1 MNILFD
7 GQIFGLQRYGG
18 ISRYVVEL
26 TTALAALPGVRAGIV
41 APLHINALLAA
52 SGETT
57 SCPSWFVPTWRQSI
71 RRTLDILVTEP
82 QLAFR
87 KCNILHAT
95 YYLRRRRPFGASR
108 LVVTV
113 HDMIH
118 ELFPDSFRYDD
129 PTRELKRAAV
139 LAADHVICVS
149 ENTRQD
155 LCRLL
160 NVPIERTSVV
170 HHGVGPLSSLVETG
184 PPLVPVGLPYLLYV
198 GARGGYKNFTT
209 LLRAV
214 AGSPAL
220 RSRFRIVAFGG
231 GPMASSE
238 REEIVGLGLDACAVL
253 HVVGDDAALAG
264 MYRSAACFVC
274 PSHYE
279 GFGMPLLEAMAA
291 SCPVISAGAS
301 SMPEVAGPAAEY
313 FDVNAGDADLA
324 LADAIERVVDDSAH
338 RTELI
343 RLGRTRIATFTWRQT
358 AMQTLRSYQT
368 ALSSG

>member
-26 TTALAALPGVRAGIV
+26 TTALGRLPGVRAGIV
-41 APLHINALLAA
+41 APLHINALLASA
-52 SGETT
+52 GETT
-57 SCPSWFVPTWRQSI
+57 SSPSWCVPTWRQNI
-71 RRTLDILVTEP
+71 RRTLSELMSEP
-82 QLAFR
+82 QLAVR
-87 KCNILHAT
+87 RCNILHAT
-95 YYLRRRRPFGASR
+95 YYLRRRRPFGATR

-118 ELFPDSFRYDD
+118 ELFPDSFRPDD

-160 NVPIERTSVV
+160 RVPIERTSVV
-170 HHGVGPLSSLVETG
+170 HHGVAALSYVVDTG
-184 PPLVPVGLPYLLYV
+184 PPHLPDGLPYLLFV
-198 GARGGYKNFTT
+198 GGRGGYKNFST

-220 RSRFRIVAFGG
+220 RSRFRIAAFGG
-231 GPMASSE
+231 GPITRSE
-238 REEIVGLGLDACAVL
+238 REEIAGLGLEVDAVL
-253 HVVGDDAALAG
+253 HVVGDDAALTAT
-264 MYRSAACFVC
+264 YRSAACFVC
-274 PSHYE
+274 PSCYE

-291 SCPVISAGAS
+291 GCPVVSAGVS
-301 SMPEVAGPAAEY
+301 SLPEVAGPAAEY
-313 FDVNAGDADLA
+313 FDVNAKDADLA
-324 LADAIERVVDDSAH
+324 LAAAIGRVVDDSARH
-338 RTELI
+338 AELI
-343 RLGRTRIATFTWRQT
+343 RMGRARAATFTWRQT
-358 AMQTLRSYQT
+358 AIQTLRSYQT
-368 ALSSG
+368 ALSGA

>member
-26 TTALAALPGVRAGIV
+26 TNALAALPGVRAGIV
-41 APLHINALLAA
+41 APLHMNELLASA
-52 SGETT
+52 AETAL
-57 SCPSWFVPTWRQSI
+57 CPSWFVPTWRQSI
-71 RRTLDILVTEP
+71 RRTLDALMTEP
-82 QLAFR
+82 QLALR
-87 KCNILHAT
+87 SCNVMHAT

-118 ELFPDSFRYDD
+118 ELFPDSFRPDD

-160 NVPIERTSVV
+160 SVPFDRTSVV
-170 HHGVGPLSSLVETG
+170 HHGVAALSNLVETG
-184 PPLVPVGLPYLLYV
+184 TPRLPDGSPYLLYV
-198 GARGGYKNFTT
+198 GARGGYKNFST

-214 AGSPAL
+214 AGSRNL

-231 GPMASSE
+231 GPLATSE
-238 REEIVGLGLDACAVL
+238 REEIAGLGLEAGAVL
-253 HVVGDDAALAG
+253 HVAGDDAVLTA
-264 MYRSAACFVC
+264 MYCSAACFVC
-274 PSHYE
+274 PSCYE

-291 SCPVISAGAS
+291 NCPVIIAGAS
-301 SMPEVAGPAAEY
+301 SLPEVAGPAAEY
-313 FDVNAGDADLA
+313 FDVNANYAELSLA
-324 LADAIERVVDDSAH
+324 AAIERVVDDSARH
-338 RTELI
+338 AELI
-343 RLGRTRIATFTWRQT
+343 HLGRTRAATFTWHQA

-368 ALSSG
+368 ALSGV